1 MIEKTEE
8 IRITEIPQELFEE
21 IKGKLS
27 HYEVGFVRIRENESF
42 EDANLIGSGTLV
54 ESDGVY
60 GILTANH
67 VIEALPETGVIGLIL
82 SSVLFP
88 AEHRYILRVVH
99 LKMVPVGRRPTSCE
113 SEGPDLGVVVLPSTY
128 LGTIK
133 ARKSF
138 YNLSLMRDEILTTPL
153 ANNIGIW
160 FLCGSPSELTT
171 EEDPSVG
178 FGRVK
183 GFCGFYGA
191 GGAPRGYISGKYD
204 YLEIDIDYK
213 IDELPQSFGGVS
225 GGGLWQVP
233 IQRSAEGKLH
243 ATEPILSGVAFYQ
256 SSMANH
262 TRSIKC
268 HGRKSIYKVM
278 YDLMEKECSY
288 P

>member
-1 MIEKTEE
+1 MIEKTEA
-8 IRITEIPQELFEE
+8 ISITEIPQELFEE

-27 HYEVGFVRIRENESF
+27 HYVVGFVRIRENESF
-42 EDANLIGSGTLV
+42 EDADLIGSGTLV

-67 VIEALPETGVIGLIL
+67 VIEALTETGVIGLIL

-88 AEHRYILRVVH
+88 AEHRYTLRVGH
-99 LKMVPVGRRPTSCE
+99 LKMVPVVRRPTYCE

-138 YNLSLMRDEILTTPL
+138 YNLSSSRDEILTTPL

-171 EEDPSVG
+171 EEDPRGG

-183 GFCGFYGA
+183 RFYGLFGA
-191 GGAPRGYISGKYD
+191 GGVQKGYTSGKYD
-204 YLEIDIDYK
+204 YLEFYVRCGK
-213 IDELPQSFGGVS
+213 NQLPESYGGIS

-233 IQRSAEGKLH
+233 IQRSPDGKLK
-243 ATEPILSGVAFYQ
+243 AKEPILSGVAFYQ

-262 TRSIKC
+262 MRSIKC

-278 YDLMEKECSY
+278 YDVMKKECSS